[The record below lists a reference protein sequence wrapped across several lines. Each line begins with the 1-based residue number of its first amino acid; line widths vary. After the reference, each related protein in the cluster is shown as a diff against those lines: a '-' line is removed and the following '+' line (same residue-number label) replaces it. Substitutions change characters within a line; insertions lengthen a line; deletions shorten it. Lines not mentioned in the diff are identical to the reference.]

1 MDEPPI
7 EVREPEEGLYISYLP
22 RGWPFH
28 NGLNFLFVHFE
39 TFGAQDVTEKFDL
52 VLVEGALLSRSEE
65 VVVAKSP
72 KDFANL
78 NAMFLG
84 VVRVYE
90 DVIEINDYRNVQKIG
105 EYVVH
110 ESLKRRRCIRKS
122 KRHDEPFERSIA
134 SSEGG
139 FPFVAFGNAN

>member
-1 MDEPPI
+1 MSS
-7 EVREPEEGLYISYLP
+7 RL
-22 RGWPFH
+22 
-28 NGLNFLFVHFE
+28 
-39 TFGAQDVTEKFDL
+39 T
-52 VLVEGALLSRSEE
+52 VEGALLSRSEE

-90 DVIEINDYRNVQKIG
+90 DVVEIDDYRNVQKIG

-110 ESLKRRRCIRKS
+110 ESLKRRGCIRKS
-122 KRHDEPFERSIA
+122 KRHDEPFEQSIA
-134 SSEGG
+134 SLEGS